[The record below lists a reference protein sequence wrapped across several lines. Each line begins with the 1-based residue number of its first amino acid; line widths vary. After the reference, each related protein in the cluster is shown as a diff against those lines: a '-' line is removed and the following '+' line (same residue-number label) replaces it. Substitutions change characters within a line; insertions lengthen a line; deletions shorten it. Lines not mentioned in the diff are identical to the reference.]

1 MNILLF
7 LIWLNINP
15 GKHMYTGTCIIILKQ
30 PVPEQ
35 AEFFMVYVKNIY
47 PVQFSLDFDTM
58 YNALFV
64 IDFSSDF

>member
-1 MNILLF
+1 
-7 LIWLNINP
+7 
-15 GKHMYTGTCIIILKQ
+15 MYTCIRILKQ

-64 IDFSSDF
+64 INFSSDF

>member
-1 MNILLF
+1 
-7 LIWLNINP
+7 
-15 GKHMYTGTCIIILKQ
+15 MYTCIRILKQ

>member
-1 MNILLF
+1 MVEY
-7 LIWLNINP
+7 
-15 GKHMYTGTCIIILKQ
+15 KHRKAYVYMHHNTQTACHGL
-30 PVPEQ
+30 